1 MTSSDDDHMWVMI
14 MSQHIN
20 IILLYFQSH
29 VIVFAALS
37 VGKFSIIYLKKKT
50 TLRVHTTGLNATKSE
65 QN

>member
-29 VIVFAALS
+29 VIGFAALS
-37 VGKFSIIYLKKKT
+37 VGKFSIIYKKKT
-50 TLRVHTTGLNATKSE
+50 TFSPQTTGLNRNKE
-65 QN
+65 

>member
-1 MTSSDDDHMWVMI
+1 MMSSDDDHMWVMI

-50 TLRVHTTGLNATKSE
+50 TFSIHTTGLNRNRE
-65 QN
+65 